1 MNSKPSVTV
10 VIPYKNNLK
19 YLYAALNS
27 VFKQTYQNYK
37 ILIIYD
43 DENRN
48 DLDKI
53 QEFLNSK
60 KKKFF
65 SSVKIKKNKKNL
77 GAGYSR
83 NIGIKK
89 SNTKYI
95 AFLDA
100 DDIWAKN
107 KLKFQINLMEKNN
120 EVFSHTS
127 YFIINKNNEI
137 VSLRNAKKIIKF
149 QNLLKSCDIGLS
161 TVMINTKFIKKNK
174 YYFPKIK
181 TKEDFVL
188 WLKITKDIKSV
199 VGIDKKLTY
208 YRKTENSLSSNKII
222 SLLNGYKVYRDYM
235 KFSHIKS
242 LFYLIILS
250 INFLKKNIYSKKI

>member
-1 MNSKPSVTV
+1 MNNKPSVTV

-19 YLYAALNS
+19 YLYNALNS
-27 VFKQTYQNYK
+27 VFKQTYKNYK

-43 DENRN
+43 DEDCN
-48 DLDKI
+48 DLGKI
-53 QEFLNSK
+53 QKFLNLK

-83 NIGIKK
+83 NIGIQK
-89 SNTKYI
+89 SNSKYI

-107 KLKFQINLMEKNN
+107 KLKFQINFMEKNN

-137 VSLRNAKKIIKF
+137 VSLRKAKKIIKF
-149 QNLLKSCDIGLS
+149 KNLLKSCDIGLS

-188 WLKITKDIKSV
+188 WLKIAKDIKSV
-199 VGIDKKLTY
+199 VGIDKKLTF

-235 KFSHIKS
+235 KFSQIKS

-250 INFLKKNIYSKKI
+250 INFLKKNIQGKKI

>member
-53 QEFLNSK
+53 QKFLNSK

-199 VGIDKKLTY
+199 VGTDKKLTY